1 MKNNTI
7 SSEHGTVLIPGRTE
21 GPVLISPDTFCF
33 ARLGPRSGIIT
44 DKRVSL
50 FGQTIKE
57 KILVILC
64 HRGSTT
70 SPAVFLE
77 TCRHKAGPLAILVR
91 KSDSMLVFSVLLVKE
106 FCNLTIPLMEGVDEK
121 ILGTL
126 EPDSFVRG
134 DTG

>member
-7 SSEHGTVLIPGRTE
+7 SSEHGTVLIPGRAE
-21 GPVLISPDTFCF
+21 GRVLISPDTFCF
-33 ARLGPRSGIIT
+33 ARLNPRSGIIT
-44 DKRVSL
+44 DKRVNL

-57 KILVILC
+57 KILVIPC

-77 TCRHKAGPLAILVR
+77 TCRHKAGLLAIIVR
-91 KSDSMLVFSVLLVKE
+91 KSDSMLIFSVLLVKE

-121 ILGTL
+121 LL
-126 EPDSFVRG
+126 ETFDLDSFVRV